1 MNLSVEL
8 SFVVIVTRHGHM
20 DSSYLILRV
29 RAWLEVGSVFLSG
42 LLGLLNGQ
50 LLSLHLLIAVLRFL
64 LALCSTSG
72 ASTDREVHELPLL
85 LHA

>member
-8 SFVVIVTRHGHM
+8 SFVVIVTRHGHL

-42 LLGLLNGQ
+42 LLGLLNSQ
-50 LLSLHLLIAVLRFL
+50 LLGLHLLVAVLLFL

-72 ASTDREVHELPLL
+72 TSTDREVHELLLL